1 MKVGFCGLGVM
12 GSPMARH
19 LASKG
24 HDVVVYNRNSEKA
37 KQWVA
42 KNGGCFALTP
52 REVGEQSDVVMVCVG
67 NDSDVRS
74 VVLGAVTNGAA
85 RKPDSIGTES
95 LLAGLKP
102 GSVLVDH
109 TTASATLAR
118 ELSAACSAKS
128 VGFIDAPVSGGQ
140 AGAEN
145 GALTVMCGCDD
156 QKVFERVRPV
166 FDAYAKACQRMGNA
180 GAGQLTKM
188 VNQICIAGVVSGLS
202 EALNFAMRAGLDADQ
217 VVEVISKG
225 AAQSWQMENRAK
237 TMVRDQYDFGFAV
250 EWMRKD
256 LGICFDEAKINGADL
271 TMTKLV
277 DALYARVIEMG
288 GSRWDTSSLMKLL
301 THPKK

>member
-19 LASKG
+19 LAAKG
-24 HDVVVYNRNSEKA
+24 HDVVVYNRNTEKA
-37 KQWVA
+37 RQWVE
-42 KNGGCFALTP
+42 KNGGSFALTP
-52 REVGEQSDVVMVCVG
+52 REVAEQCEILMVCVG
-67 NDSDVRS
+67 NDDDVRN
-74 VVLGAVTNGAA
+74 VVLGADGA
-85 RKPDSIGTES
+85 
-95 LLAGLKP
+95 LAGLQN
-102 GSVLVDH
+102 GTVLVDH

-118 ELSAACSAKS
+118 ELSVACATKN

-156 QKVFERVRPV
+156 QKVFDRVRPV
-166 FDAYAKACQRMGNA
+166 LDAYAKACQRMGDA

-188 VNQICIAGVVSGLS
+188 VNQICIAGVLSGLA
-202 EALNFAMRAGLDADQ
+202 EAVNFAMRAGLDADQ

-225 AAQSWQMENRAK
+225 AAQSWQMENRSK
-237 TMVRDQYDFGFAV
+237 TMVRDQYEFGFAV

-256 LGICFDEAKINGADL
+256 LGICFDEAKNSGADL

-288 GSRWDTSSLMKLL
+288 GARWDTSSLMKLL
-301 THPKK
+301 THPPK